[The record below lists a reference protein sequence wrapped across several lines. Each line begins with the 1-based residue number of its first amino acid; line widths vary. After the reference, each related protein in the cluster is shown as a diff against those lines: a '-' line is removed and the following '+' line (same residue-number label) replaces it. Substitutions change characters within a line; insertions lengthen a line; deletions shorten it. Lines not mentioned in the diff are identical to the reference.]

1 MRAAVL
7 HFGFRV
13 LGAELAVTGA
23 FPTNKGSIRV
33 SEKIGYLPNGV
44 RRDRV
49 RGRPVDSVLFRLPR
63 ELWESSSTVPVEV
76 EGFEGCERLFGLG
89 RGTRGGWS
97 RVSVA
102 AVWDNVGVA
111 LPLWPDPTS
120 STRSTSTSPRRRL
133 RSSRRSRPSRR
144 RSRGTA
150 ASTAA
155 AGRKSA
161 YSTTLFEE
169 ARCSVARF
177 VGCDDADDV
186 VFVRNTTEAA
196 NLLAVALPPG
206 TRVLCSS
213 FEHHA
218 NLLPWRQHRVTH
230 LPFTTTAAA
239 FLAAA
244 ADALEEA
251 ERAGDPFSLVAITGA
266 SNVTG
271 EVPPVAEVARLAHAR
286 GALVFVDA
294 AQLAPHRRID
304 LHELGA
310 DFLAFSGHKV
320 YAPFGTGVLV
330 SPADGLA
337 ERIAA
342 APRRRRRAA
351 RHARRCRLGR
361 DAAAVRGRDAEPARG
376 RRARGG
382 LRRARVVRHGCRR
395 RARAAAR
402 ERALGR
408 ARRDRRRATAP
419 PVDGCARSRRCRRVH
434 RRRAGRRTSSGRIW
448 PTAGSP
454 SEPARSAPIRSSP
467 TCSASSAADT
477 ARLLHEAECGE
488 DVTIPGAVRASIGL
502 GTTRADIDAF
512 LAAIAEAEALTPA

>member
-1 MRAAVL
+1 M
-7 HFGFRV
+7 
-13 LGAELAVTGA
+13 
-23 FPTNKGSIRV
+23 
-33 SEKIGYLPNGV
+33 
-44 RRDRV
+44 
-49 RGRPVDSVLFRLPR
+49 
-63 ELWESSSTVPVEV
+63 
-76 EGFEGCERLFGLG
+76 
-89 RGTRGGWS
+89 
-97 RVSVA
+97 
-102 AVWDNVGVA
+102 
-111 LPLWPDPTS
+111 
-120 STRSTSTSPRRRL
+120 
-133 RSSRRSRPSRR
+133 
-144 RSRGTA
+144 
-150 ASTAA
+150 
-155 AGRKSA
+155 
-161 YSTTLFEE
+161 
-169 ARCSVARF
+169 ARF
-177 VGCDDADDV
+177 VGCDNADDV

-206 TRVLCSS
+206 TRVLCSP

-337 ERIAA
+337 NGSPLLHGGGAVRIVTLDGVAWA
-342 APRRRRRAA
+342 ETPQTVRGRHAEPARCRRPRRGLQRAHVLRDGRRRRA
-351 RHARRCRLGR
+351 G
-361 DAAAVRGRDAEPARG
+361 AAPRG
-376 RRARGG
+376 
-382 LRRARVVRHGCRR
+382 
-395 RARAAAR
+395 
-402 ERALGR
+402 RALGR
-408 ARRDRRRATAP
+408 ARRDRRRRRSSTSGPMRPIESASP
-419 PVDGCARSRRCRRVH
+419 RSRP
-434 RRRAGRRTSSGRIW
+434 RAGRRTSSGTHLADRGIAVR
-448 PTAGSP
+448 AGSFCAHP
-454 SEPARSAPIRSSP
+454 FVAHLLGVESAE
-467 TCSASSAADT
+467 T

-512 LAAIAEAEALTPA
+512 LAAIAEAEAAVAAA

>member
-1 MRAAVL
+1 
-7 HFGFRV
+7 
-13 LGAELAVTGA
+13 
-23 FPTNKGSIRV
+23 V
-33 SEKIGYLPNGV
+33 S
-44 RRDRV
+44 R
-49 RGRPVDSVLFRLPR
+49 
-63 ELWESSSTVPVEV
+63 
-76 EGFEGCERLFGLG
+76 
-89 RGTRGGWS
+89 
-97 RVSVA
+97 A

-111 LPLWPDPTS
+111 LPLWPDPEELAEINLDFAATTPALVAAVEAVQAAIPWYGS
-120 STRSTSTSPRRRL
+120 L
-133 RSSRRSRPSRR
+133 H
-144 RSRGTA
+144 RGG
-150 ASTAA
+150 
-155 AGRKSA
+155 GRKSA
-161 YSTTLFEE
+161 YSTTLFED

-177 VGCDDADDV
+177 VGCDNADDV

-230 LPFTTTAAA
+230 LPFTTTAEG
-239 FLAAA
+239 FLAATA
-244 ADALEEA
+244 AALEEA

-271 EVPPVAEVARLAHAR
+271 EVSPVAEVARLAHAR

-304 LHELGA
+304 LHDLGA

-337 ERIAA
+337 NGSPLLHGGGAVRIVTLEGVAWA
-342 APRRRRRAA
+342 ETPRRYEAGTPNLLGAVALGAA
-351 RHARRCRLGR
+351 CNALTSYGMDAIAEHERLLASVLWDGL
-361 DAAAVRGRDAEPARG
+361 DAIGGVTQLHQWTDAPDRVGVAAFTAEGWTAHELGTHLADRGIAVR
-376 RRARGG
+376 
-382 LRRARVVRHGCRR
+382 
-395 RARAAAR
+395 
-402 ERALGR
+402 
-408 ARRDRRRATAP
+408 
-419 PVDGCARSRRCRRVH
+419 
-434 RRRAGRRTSSGRIW
+434 
-448 PTAGSP
+448 AGSFCAHP
-454 SEPARSAPIRSSP
+454 FVAHLLGVDEAE
-467 TCSASSAADT
+467 T